1 MSAHELL
8 DQTACQLCPRLCGA
22 HRAAGHIGVC
32 GAGKSIRVARAA
44 LHFWEEPPI
53 SGRHGSGTV
62 FFSHC
67 PMKCIYCQNEP
78 IARGNVGKDISQQ
91 RLSEI
96 FCELQGQGAENINL
110 VTPTHYVANILPAL
124 KQARENGL
132 SLPIVYNTSGYE
144 RAEIIELVA
153 PEVDIFLCDARYAS
167 KKTAQAY
174 SRAANYVE
182 AFWGALEAMVQ
193 SDARIIVRILVLPG
207 HIDEACKNIEL
218 LRHRYNNRIEF
229 SIMGQYTPLKTFE
242 QFDNLSRRLRKDEY
256 EQVLDFADSLGIQD
270 YFWQDGDAAQESFIP
285 DFYEC
290 AGVEKSHQA

>member
-1 MSAHELL
+1 M
-8 DQTACQLCPRLCGA
+8 
-22 HRAAGHIGVC
+22 
-32 GAGKSIRVARAA
+32 RVARAA